1 MAMRSCFVAVV
12 MAVLAATTCP
22 AGAAERL
29 EHGPDWTAS
38 GHLGVSMGS
47 QTNPSFAWRV
57 GVHRWISPG
66 GSLGLELGRHRW
78 AVRDEWYGYRA
89 SPLDIEPFKGLQKGG
104 NELQHAS
111 LTLRKHAEGVGP
123 HLSAPLL
130 ALGVGVY
137 RQVVRVSNPYRPND
151 ARHDRYRVGVSFA
164 LGGAATRGIAPGAEI
179 RFDFVDTEPGPTH
192 YFTISAA
199 LLGNR

>member
-1 MAMRSCFVAVV
+1 
-12 MAVLAATTCP
+12 
-22 AGAAERL
+22 
-29 EHGPDWTAS
+29 
-38 GHLGVSMGS
+38 VSLGS
-47 QTNPSFAWRV
+47 QTDPPFAWRG

-66 GSLGLELGRHRW
+66 ASLGIEVGRHRW
-78 AVRDEWYGYRA
+78 EGVRADGY
-89 SPLDIEPFKGLQKGG
+89 SPLMSLPIEPFQGLQKGG
-104 NELQHAS
+104 NELQHLGLS
-111 LTLRKHAEGVGP
+111 LRMHAEGVGP

-137 RQVVRVSNPYRPND
+137 RQVVRSSNRPVSD
-151 ARHDRYRVGVSFA
+151 DSRHDKYRVGVSFA

-179 RFDFVDTEPGPTH
+179 RFDFVDTEPGPTY